1 MKKDTVIIR
10 KPSGIIEENTR
21 ESLKSVININV
32 NIKYLVQSV
41 MSYGVEIW
49 GWEEKEILEKVMMDY
64 VRWIFRL
71 YFCTPRYIIMRE
83 LAMDKLKIGWGIR
96 ARRYEEKIRKGFT
109 GGWVREC
116 WEEKQNYHWEDRY
129 GSERESYYNRNG
141 WGIGNSRI
149 TDNEQDNLETEIIDR
164 ERDVQM
170 QWEDSRIG
178 KARYNK
184 KYKELIDKIRGPAYL
199 RVARLEL
206 IKRGDVVRALAKLRC
221 GNLGE
226 ANKYWLEEGEE
237 KRCIFCKKKV
247 GIIGIEHYVRECEE
261 MEERFNVLGED
272 KGRIL
277 ERLWSEELD
286 ETKGKV
292 IRNLW
297 KDRDKILKEL
307 KEKDKE
313 KKRKE
318 SG

>member
-1 MKKDTVIIR
+1 MVAR
-10 KPSGIIEENTR
+10 KVWGLGERVCRND
-21 ESLKSVININV
+21 LKRRWILF
-32 NIKYLVQSV
+32 KYLQSV

-49 GWEEKEILEKVMMDY
+49 GWEEKEVLEKVMLDY

-71 YFCTPRYIIMRE
+71 DFCTPRYIIMRE
-83 LAMDKLKIGWGIR
+83 LAMDKLKIGWGII

-109 GGWVREC
+109 GDWVREC

-141 WGIGNSRI
+141 WGIGNSRLM
-149 TDNEQDNLETEIIDR
+149 DNEQGNLETEIIDR
-164 ERDVQM
+164 ETEVQM

-184 KYKELIDKIRGPAYL
+184 KYKELIDNIRGPAYL
-199 RVARLEL
+199 RMTRSEL
-206 IKRGDVVRALAKLRC
+206 VNRGDEVRALAKLRC
-221 GNLGE
+221 GNLEE

-237 KRCIFCKKKV
+237 RKCIFCKK
-247 GIIGIEHYVRECEE
+247 GRDNIDHYVGECEE
-261 MEERFNVLGED
+261 MEGRFNVLGDD

-277 ERLWSEELD
+277 EKLWSEELD
-286 ETKGKV
+286 ETKGNV
-292 IRNLW
+292 IRKLW

-307 KEKDKE
+307 KEKEMD

-318 SG
+318 NGLSE